1 MTDYNDGKWHGWNGG
16 ECPVDPASMVD
27 VHYVNAFGGY
37 GRDENRLAGQHSWAL
52 ACLFRVTKPA
62 PPKPREFWI
71 TIWDGL
77 AWDDQESAETHN
89 KTLKD
94 SAGPIIH
101 VVEKLP

>member
-1 MTDYNDGKWHGWNGG
+1 MTDLTAITTPFGLLDTETQEALKAHGGPYELWRGSLWGEAGNASELGEFDGW
-16 ECPVDPASMVD
+16 
-27 VHYVNAFGGY
+27 YTY
-37 GRDENRLAGQHSWAL
+37 
-52 ACLFRVTKPA
+52 RVKPA
-62 PPKPREFWI
+62 PREFWI